1 MILTSHILLV
11 YLIQN
16 TGTINR
22 SQPWKTC
29 ICPQVIYGKRVFLW
43 MIMFTDLY
51 QCKMRNISS
60 ELNLT
65 SLRKKTKT
73 RSSTSCLAGLCW
85 NDNTALKRSC
95 SGHGIIPG
103 ECEPSLSTESCFTW
117 PSTQPA
123 LLMVLTAPST
133 ASPELVLHALHIST
147 HTGAKEW
154 IMSSYETCTSKKD
167 CGQGRIWYTA
177 SIKLGA

>member
-1 MILTSHILLV
+1 MANVFFFEWLCLLIYTSVRWETFPVSSTLL
-11 YLIQN
+11 
-16 TGTINR
+16 
-22 SQPWKTC
+22 PW
-29 ICPQVIYGKRVFLW
+29 
-43 MIMFTDLY
+43 
-51 QCKMRNISS
+51 
-60 ELNLT
+60 E
-65 SLRKKTKT
+65 KKTKT

-85 NDNTALKRSC
+85 NDNTALERSC